1 MVHAKKKKKE
11 IYRSARRC
19 SRLKRRVDTILITNC
34 PRMFYENVIR
44 LQLSNI
50 ALQVQRP
57 IERDFMAEKYTQ

>member
-1 MVHAKKKKKE
+1 
-11 IYRSARRC
+11 
-19 SRLKRRVDTILITNC
+19 
-34 PRMFYENVIR
+34 MFYENVIR

>member
-1 MVHAKKKKKE
+1 MTMLEKKSHSHAIKE
-11 IYRSARRC
+11 
-19 SRLKRRVDTILITNC
+19 RRVDTILITNC

>member
-1 MVHAKKKKKE
+1 M
-11 IYRSARRC
+11 
-19 SRLKRRVDTILITNC
+19 ITNC

>member
-1 MVHAKKKKKE
+1 MTMLEKKRHSHAIKE
-11 IYRSARRC
+11 
-19 SRLKRRVDTILITNC
+19 RRVDTILITNC

>member
-1 MVHAKKKKKE
+1 MTMLEKKSHSHAIKE
-11 IYRSARRC
+11 
-19 SRLKRRVDTILITNC
+19 RRVDTILITNC

-44 LQLSNI
+44 LLSNICI

>member
-1 MVHAKKKKKE
+1 MTLLEKKK
-11 IYRSARRC
+11 SFPC
-19 SRLKRRVDTILITNC
+19 NQKRRVDTILITNC

>member
-1 MVHAKKKKKE
+1 MTLLEKKSHSHAIKE
-11 IYRSARRC
+11 
-19 SRLKRRVDTILITNC
+19 RRVDTILITNC